1 MDGVNPSISR
11 RLHNKDNTYH
21 KKDNNMEMAK
31 YIMSIL
37 KTQLMVMFSWGFH
50 QPVAIENGLQFKVQG
65 FKFRGIVEVVYNE
78 GRDLFDVRFLKANKV
93 VNTIEGVF
101 FDMLVDTIDDYVE
114 KTTDYE
120 KRVAAEYSISL

>member
-1 MDGVNPSISR
+1 
-11 RLHNKDNTYH
+11 
-21 KKDNNMEMAK
+21 MEMAK

-50 QPVAIENGLQFKVQG
+50 QPVAIENGLQFIVQG

-78 GRDLFDVRFLKANKV
+78 GRDLFDVRFIKSGKV

-114 KTTDYE
+114 KTSDYE